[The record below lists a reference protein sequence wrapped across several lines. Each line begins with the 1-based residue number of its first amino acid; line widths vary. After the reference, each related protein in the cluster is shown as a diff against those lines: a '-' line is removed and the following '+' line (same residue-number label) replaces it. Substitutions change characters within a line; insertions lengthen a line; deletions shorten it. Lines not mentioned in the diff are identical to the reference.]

1 MKTLRHASFMASSL
15 LAATL
20 AFEARAAAQGADP
33 AEVLFNRGLAA
44 MEKGRYS
51 NGCPD
56 LAESQ
61 RLEPLPGTLFTLATC
76 EDRWGHSA
84 TAMAKYSE
92 YLAVYDRIPEARKAV
107 QGERP
112 KLARA
117 QRDKL
122 AVDVPELTL
131 TLAPGVPAGIVV
143 KRDGQM
149 VAAAALG
156 IGLQVDPGEH
166 TVSTEAPGG
175 GIREQRISIGKGE
188 KKKVTLEIRDVASA
202 LPDASAP
209 ASSAGSGPGGRR
221 VATYVIGG
229 VGLAGLVLGGVMGG
243 LTFGKKGIFNQHCG
257 SGIKSSD
264 PSACDQTGLD
274 AVSSGKTFGLVSTLS
289 IAVGLAG
296 VGAAVLLHFTEAK
309 PPLSASRARGG
320 WLSAGILS
328 IGPTGAT
335 LAARG
340 AW

>member
-1 MKTLRHASFMASSL
+1 MKTPRHASFLACSL
-15 LAATL
+15 LTATL
-20 AFEARAAAQGADP
+20 AFEAVAAAQSADP
-33 AEVLFNRGLAA
+33 AEVLFNRGLTA

-51 NGCPD
+51 TGCPD

-84 TAMAKYSE
+84 TAVAKYSE

-143 KRDGQM
+143 KRDGQV

-166 TVSTEAPGG
+166 TISTVAPGG
-175 GIREQRISIGKGE
+175 NVRERLISIGKGE
-188 KKKVTLEIRDVASA
+188 KKKLTLEIRDVASA
-202 LPDASAP
+202 PPDASAAEP
-209 ASSAGSGPGGRR
+209 GAGSGASGRR

-229 VGLAGLVLGGVMGG
+229 VGVAGLVLGGVMGG
-243 LTFGKKGIFNQHCG
+243 LTFARKGIFNQHCG
-257 SGIKSSD
+257 SGIQSSD
-264 PSACDQTGLD
+264 ATACDPTGLD
-274 AVSSGKTFGLVSTLS
+274 AVSSGKTFGLVSTLGF
-289 IAVGLAG
+289 AVGLAG
-296 VGAAVLLHFTEAK
+296 VGTAVVLLVTEAK
-309 PPLSASRARGG
+309 PPLNASRMPGRGI
-320 WLSAGILS
+320 SVGILS
-328 IGPTGAT
+328 IGPAGAT
-335 LAARG
+335 VGAQG